1 MDLRSQ
7 LAARGRVVVSTHE
20 RIAALQIQLREERR
34 RRVRYA
40 EFVRTDVD
48 QDLEANTEDFLES

>member
-1 MDLRSQ
+1 
-7 LAARGRVVVSTHE
+7 VVSTHE